1 MTFDSPEVKFTP
13 RGKKV
18 KEVESS
24 LARHL
29 KEQQKLLGD
38 KSVRSCPEILV
49 FS

>member
-1 MTFDSPEVKFTP
+1 VEYDPACE
-13 RGKKV
+13 KV

-38 KSVRSCPEILV
+38 KSVRSSPEILV